1 MTPLIGW
8 AILSVVFA
16 LLWLRQVRTRNATS
30 VDAAWS
36 TSIAVLVAAYAITAT
51 DVDLATRVLVGV
63 MAAVWGLRLAYH
75 LWAHRV
81 RREETEDGRY
91 AAMRETWGDKQQIG
105 FFVTY
110 QVQAGLAVLFSLPA
124 WGALHLAPSPG
135 PLHIVAALVWLISIS
150 GESIAD
156 NQLSRWRANP
166 DNRGKTCRAGL
177 WRFSRHPNYFFEWI
191 HWWAYVLL
199 APTSICAWIGPPL
212 MLLFLF
218 RLTGIPWTEAQA
230 IKSRGDDY
238 RAYQRDVS
246 VFVPWFPKG
255 QTS

>member
-1 MTPLIGW
+1 MMPLLGW
-8 AILSVVFA
+8 AVLAAVFA

-30 VDAAWS
+30 VDAAWA
-36 TSIAVLVAAYAITAT
+36 TSIAALVLAYSLTLHEGDIRTRVLVAAIA
-51 DVDLATRVLVGV
+51 G
-63 MAAVWGLRLAYH
+63 VWGLRLAWH
-75 LWAHRV
+75 LWWHRV
-81 RREETEDGRY
+81 RRETSEDGRY
-91 AAMRETWGDKQQIG
+91 AAMRATWGDRQQAG

-124 WGALHLAPSPG
+124 WGVLQHPPSPA
-135 PLHIVAALVWLISIS
+135 PLTFLAVVVWVVSLS
-150 GESIAD
+150 GETIAD
-156 NQLSRWRANP
+156 SQLASWRNDP
-166 DNRGKTCRAGL
+166 RNRGKTCRAGL
-177 WRFSRHPNYFFEWI
+177 WRYSRHPNYFFEWL

-199 APTSICAWIGPPL
+199 APASVCAWIGPPL

-218 RLTGIPWTEAQA
+218 RLTGIPWTETQA

-238 RAYQRDVS
+238 RAYQREVS